1 MEVNDMTCF
10 LWWVTGWHPK
20 GRGLQ
25 LMTPL
30 VLGDFWNK
38 IKFLAQIESKFN
50 CKRQVPLSS
59 WENQRKMRD
68 SRNNVRMGSNLLSN
82 WRIAMSNNKT
92 FHTSYWMSMVNF
104 TCWCLGL
111 GTCSKENLCYEFF
124 WSFGTWVCY
133 DFFFKRLQIYS
144 LYFIFVIY

>member
-30 VLGDFWNK
+30 VLGDFRKK

-50 CKRQVPLSS
+50 CKIQVRVILGEPTQNS
-59 WENQRKMRD
+59 WGD
-68 SRNNVRMGSNLLSN
+68 SRNDVRVGSNLLSN
-82 WRIAMSNNKT
+82 WQIAMSNNKT

-124 WSFGTWVCY
+124 LEFWYMSLLW
-133 DFFFKRLQIYS
+133 FFFKRLQIYS
-144 LYFIFVIY
+144 LYFVFVV